1 MTKNQLKISL
11 HYPLSFATRDARR
24 GARLSASIM
33 MPTHATHPR
42 LQAWAMRHDSNF
54 STMPMT
60 IFFRFRSFFFDFDV
74 AR

>member
-11 HYPLSFATRDARR
+11 HDPLSFATRDARR

-60 IFFRFRSFFFDFDV
+60 IFFSISIIFLRF
-74 AR
+74 